1 MRARNPFIVIFAALS
16 MGYAGY
22 PYLTLYQLREA
33 VVEGNSARLS
43 KLIDWPAVREGIKE
57 DICDQ
62 VLDDPGQPVMKNQL
76 PAFGASFVRGMA
88 GNAVDRAFTAETLVA
103 ATRRGPDTLQSA
115 SSPEDGMHVT
125 WAFFSS
131 PANFRID
138 IATSGETTPIR
149 VDMELHALTW
159 QVKRVSFPPGLLER
173 NPLHT

>member
-1 MRARNPFIVIFAALS
+1 MRARNPFIVIFAVFG

-22 PYLTLYQLREA
+22 PYFTLYQLREA
-33 VVEGNSARLS
+33 VLEGNSERLS
-43 KLIDWPAVREGIKE
+43 TLIDWPAVREGIKE
-57 DICDQ
+57 DICDL

-103 ATRRGPDTLQSA
+103 ATRLGSDTLQPA
-115 SSPEDGMHVT
+115 SSPKDGMHVT
-125 WAFFSS
+125 WAFFTS

-138 IATSGETTPIR
+138 IVTSGETTPIR

-159 QVKRVSFPPGLLER
+159 QVKRVSFSPAWLER
-173 NPLHT
+173 NPLHI